1 MIEYWIQH
9 SLPYP
14 YLNDEGERITLYFLI
29 NAALIGTLRL
39 GVLELSLFISHIDT
53 VDFKIDF
60 FIVSIF
66 DNGVLEPNGVIDVIV
81 SIEVIL
87 VTLWI

>member
-1 MIEYWIQH
+1 MV
-9 SLPYP
+9 P
-14 YLNDEGERITLYFLI
+14 
-29 NAALIGTLRL
+29 TLRL

>member
-1 MIEYWIQH
+1 MNSSIQH
-9 SLPYP
+9 SLPYA

-39 GVLELSLFISHIDT
+39 GVLKLSLFISHIDT
-53 VDFKIDF
+53 VDFKIDL

-87 VTLWI
+87 VTL

>member
-1 MIEYWIQH
+1 M
-9 SLPYP
+9 
-14 YLNDEGERITLYFLI
+14 
-29 NAALIGTLRL
+29 
-39 GVLELSLFISHIDT
+39 LELSLFISHIDT
-53 VDFKIDF
+53 VDFKIDL

-87 VTLWI
+87 VTL

>member
-1 MIEYWIQH
+1 MNSSIQH
-9 SLPYP
+9 SLPYA

-39 GVLELSLFISHIDT
+39 GVLELSLFFISHIDT

-66 DNGVLEPNGVIDVIV
+66 DNGVLEPNGVIV

-87 VTLWI
+87 VTL